1 MKKVFLAGE
10 GRNELGGW
18 HAERG
23 YRDERPDL
31 GVLESLARQSVPSGW
46 QVHDAIQWKDIR
58 KLAVGTKGKGADRKA
73 VLAAHLHAREHGCSA
88 LLFSRDRDGHA
99 EREREIQ
106 AALLELEADARL
118 AVAGGVCV
126 ERLESWLL
134 AVTGRTG
141 SEQLRGGRVDEALA
155 EHGVSAKSTEQM
167 LALIERHGLG
177 AVPSDASSLQAWLAR
192 VKAALAADP
201 ARGAP

>member
-1 MKKVFLAGE
+1 MIKVFLAGE

-23 YRDERPDL
+23 YRDEQPHL
-31 GVLESLARQSVPSGW
+31 GVLESLARQGVPSGW

-73 VLAAHLHAREHGCSA
+73 VLAAHLHAREHGCNA
-88 LLFSRDRDGHA
+88 LLFSRDRDGYA

-106 AALLELEADARL
+106 GALLELEADARL

-134 AVTGRTG
+134 AVTGRSG
-141 SEQLRGGRVDEALA
+141 SKQLRDGKVDEALT
-155 EHGVSAKSTEQM
+155 EHGVSAKNTEQM

-177 AVPSDASSLQAWLAR
+177 AVPPDASSLHAWILR
-192 VKAALAADP
+192 TKAALAADP
-201 ARGAP
+201 DRDP